1 MNYHL
6 TNFHKNQ
13 HLVRSFSSYING
25 IHQAE
30 KFNWIFYTHNTQL
43 VFQREN
49 ATENESWT
57 KQDLV
62 NNCESFSN
70 NVVRIHFH
78 EHKFKSTFHS

>member
-49 ATENESWT
+49 ATENES
-57 KQDLV
+57 
-62 NNCESFSN
+62 
-70 NVVRIHFH
+70 
-78 EHKFKSTFHS
+78 